1 MKIFHVVLFTVS
13 FGNLFSV
20 FFCKQG
26 SKKKKSKYIALS
38 HKILRKSIGVN
49 NMEKVEKWQKL
60 KISLGCFSK
69 RPGDEKHL
77 VKFPPCFF

>member
-1 MKIFHVVLFTVS
+1 MLSYLQSALEISSQSS
-13 FGNLFSV
+13 FVNKEV
-20 FFCKQG
+20 
-26 SKKKKSKYIALS
+26 KKKKSKYIALS

-69 RPGDEKHL
+69 RPGDEKHP
-77 VKFPPCFF
+77 VKFLPCFF